1 MVKYSERVQ
10 LLTKTLENKQP
21 PELLLLM
28 GMMVLVRIVLEFF
41 TFSFKRI
48 ENREDRDFH
57 QTLCHILHIFID

>member
-21 PELLLLM
+21 PELLSLM

-41 TFSFKRI
+41 TF
-48 ENREDRDFH
+48 ETDRKS
-57 QTLCHILHIFID
+57 